1 MLSISKIWQ
10 TLLLRNLGWHLPYKN
25 LSKQKN
31 KLYVTSTKGR
41 NKEEKST
48 QYKLY
53 RNKFH
58 HLLRSAE
65 RKYYHDLL
73 IEHKNNLKK
82 SWKVIKSVINKRNY
96 SPSSTKF
103 KYIGNIIDGG

>member
-1 MLSISKIWQ
+1 MTNLTITKPWLTLALKESIK
-10 TLLLRNLGWHLPYKN
+10 T
-25 LSKQKN
+25 KN

-65 RKYYHDLL
+65 RKYYHHLL
-73 IEHKNNLKK
+73 IEYKNNLKK

-103 KYIGNIIDGG
+103 KYIGNIIDDG

>member
-1 MLSISKIWQ
+1 MLSSIYNKCFPFRKYDKPYYNKKPWL
-10 TLLLRNLGWHLPYKN
+10 TLALKE
-25 LSKQKN
+25 SIKTKN

-53 RNKFH
+53 RNKRH

-73 IEHKNNLKK
+73 IEHKNNL
-82 SWKVIKSVINKRNY
+82 
-96 SPSSTKF
+96 
-103 KYIGNIIDGG
+103 